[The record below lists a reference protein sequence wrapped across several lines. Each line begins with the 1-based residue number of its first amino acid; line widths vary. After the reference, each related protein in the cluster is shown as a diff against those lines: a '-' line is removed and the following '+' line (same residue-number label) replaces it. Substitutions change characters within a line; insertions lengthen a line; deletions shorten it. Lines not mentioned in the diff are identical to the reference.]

1 MDSQGKRGVG
11 KRGRKRKAAI
21 SGFSFLSTFLFF
33 SLFPSGKIG
42 VLPPS
47 LPCGLTA
54 LWGRGGK
61 CGPVLTF
68 LRRWLGIRAVP
79 TTYVV
84 PTQAESFLWP
94 FASTLLGKPRVA
106 RN

>member
-11 KRGRKRKAAI
+11 KRGERGRRQFRA
-21 SGFSFLSTFLFF
+21 FLFF
-33 SLFPSGKIG
+33 LLFFSFFPSGKIG

-54 LWGRGGK
+54 LCWGRGGK

-68 LRRWLGIRAVP
+68 LRCWLGIRAVP

-94 FASTLLGKPRVA
+94 FASSLLGKPRVA